1 MEEINELET
10 CLEELALAQVER
22 NRAREALEFARAT
35 ALLSGTISGKN
46 AEEREAQARTTLA
59 EEYRALELAEER
71 LIWARARAEIARAR
85 FEAAK
90 ERGFRREGESL
101 AEEKTRLEARLLEIE
116 EALSIERAEGREVE
130 LTRQFLEEYENQD
143 EHGR

>member
-1 MEEINELET
+1 MNEIDELET

-22 NRAREALEFARAT
+22 NRAREALELARAT
-35 ALLSGTISGKN
+35 ALLSGAISGKN

-101 AEEKTRLEARLLEIE
+101 EEEKARLLEVEQALAIE
-116 EALSIERAEGREVE
+116 EAEKREVE
-130 LTRQFLEEYENQD
+130 LTRRFLEEYENQD
-143 EHGR
+143 EYGR